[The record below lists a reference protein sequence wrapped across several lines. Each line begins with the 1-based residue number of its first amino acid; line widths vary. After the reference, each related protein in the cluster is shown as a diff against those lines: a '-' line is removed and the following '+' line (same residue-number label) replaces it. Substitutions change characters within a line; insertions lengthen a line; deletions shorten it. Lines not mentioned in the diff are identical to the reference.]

1 MARKKTDNLPTMAYK
16 DLPLDL
22 KIFMKDFNEFSEYL
36 DREKNKTDW
45 SWFSFPPRL
54 QCQLTINLTRELRK

>member
-36 DREKNKTDW
+36 DREKNKTD
-45 SWFSFPPRL
+45 
-54 QCQLTINLTRELRK
+54 